1 MTRILVRAPNW
12 VGDSIMSTPA
22 IAFLRGA
29 FPSAGI
35 IVMGRR
41 HLSDIF
47 RGNPHVSGFVAADD
61 RQMDAET
68 RAGIIASKFD
78 AVALMP
84 NSFRSAWVARRL
96 GIPRRIGY
104 SRNGRR
110 LLLTHPIPFDPY
122 EWQTPA
128 VKPLGNRALKPIP
141 ASRPGPW
148 NRPPKHM
155 VHYYM
160 RIAERTAEALG
171 SDARA
176 GSLPRAS
183 MPLVL
188 PVDPEARKEVDTLL
202 VEAGLQGCRLLGVA
216 MASANSPA
224 KRWPAER
231 FAEACD
237 RLADEMGAA
246 VVSLAYEREAAEAAA
261 VARMMRH
268 PLHRIGEKI
277 TLAGLIALVDR
288 LDLLITHDSGAM
300 HIAAA
305 RETPTVAVF
314 GPTDWNVTY
323 PWSRRAEVVRVSPEC
338 APCILDHCPI
348 DHRCMTNVTAELVV
362 DAARRL
368 LSPSDRRPE
377 VAGGR

>member
-1 MTRILVRAPNW
+1 MTKILVRAPNW
-12 VGDSIMSTPA
+12 VGDSIMCTPA

-41 HLSDIF
+41 HLGDIF
-47 RGNPHVSGFVAADD
+47 GGNPHVSGFVAADD
-61 RQMDAET
+61 RQLDAET
-68 RAGIIASKFD
+68 REGIIASRFD

-96 GIPRRIGY
+96 GIPKRIGY

-110 LLLTHPIPFDPY
+110 LLLTHPIPYDPY

-128 VKPLGNRALKPIP
+128 AKPLGNRALRPIP
-141 ASRPGPW
+141 ASKPGPW

-176 GSLPRAS
+176 GTLARGSV
-183 MPLVL
+183 PLVL
-188 PVDPEARKEVDTLL
+188 PVDPEARKQIDALL
-202 VEAGLQGCRLLGVA
+202 AGCGLEGRRLLGVA

-224 KRWPAER
+224 KRWPPQR

-237 RLADEMGAA
+237 RLAEEMDAE
-246 VVSLAYEREAAEAAA
+246 VVSLAYDREAAEAEA
-261 VARMMRH
+261 VARLMKR
-268 PLHRIGEKI
+268 PLRRIGEKI
-277 TLAGLIALVDR
+277 TLAGLVALVDR
-288 LDLLITHDSGAM
+288 LDLLVTHDSGAM

-338 APCILDHCPI
+338 APCLLDKCPI
-348 DHRCMTNVTAELVV
+348 DHRCMNAVTAEVV
-362 DAARRL
+362 VAAARRL
-368 LSPSDRRPE
+368 LAGPAPQAE
-377 VAGGR
+377 AGGGR